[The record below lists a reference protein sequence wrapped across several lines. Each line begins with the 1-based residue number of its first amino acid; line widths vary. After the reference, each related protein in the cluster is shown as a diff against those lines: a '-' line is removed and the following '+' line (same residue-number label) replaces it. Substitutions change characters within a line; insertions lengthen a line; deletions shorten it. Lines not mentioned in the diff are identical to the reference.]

1 MQPWLHLIRATVVR
15 GASGVQALA
24 RPALSV
30 AFLLLFP
37 SALALAK
44 MVFFVVLNLGDVLRC
59 PAPMLTAVHSDLLR
73 SGNLSGSPPS

>member
-1 MQPWLHLIRATVVR
+1 MVR

-24 RPALSV
+24 RPACQLLSY
-30 AFLLLFP
+30 FLLLTP

-44 MVFFVVLNLGDVLRC
+44 MVFFVVPNLGDVLRR

-73 SGNLSGSPPS
+73 GGDLSGGLPS